1 MKKTLLS
8 LSLVLGLSACA
19 SGGVQVLQRSDEL
32 TARPSWAKIS
42 TQTYPCAYSKSADGY
57 VKEAEDTAEYLC
69 MVGMFTQP
77 AEEDTDVA
85 GILEDAEYDAKRKFS
100 TAVNQKIATA
110 YNSVSENNSLSSRQ
124 KQSAISAFN
133 KATLSSMK
141 VAGNYWEKVLEPTNN
156 GKRIMLHAFTQ
167 VVISK
172 KAFDRAVNGE
182 KHLSEQARE
191 LNKKTLDAVF
201 KE

>member
-42 TQTYPCAYSKSADGY
+42 SQSYPCTYSESKEAY
-57 VKEAEDTAEYLC
+57 VKKGEEADYLC
-69 MVGMFTQP
+69 MVGSFTQP
-77 AEEDTDVA
+77 AGEDTDIS
-85 GILEDAEYDAKRKFS
+85 GILEDAEYDAKRKFA
-100 TAVNQKIATA
+100 TAINQKIASA
-110 YNSVSENNSLSSRQ
+110 YNRVSENNDLSSSQ

-133 KATLSSMK
+133 KVTLSSMK
-141 VAGNYWEKVLEPTNN
+141 VVGNYWEKVLEPTND

-167 VVISK
+167 VAVSK
-172 KAFDRAVNGE
+172 KAYDRAMRGE
-182 KHLSEQARE
+182 KQISEQAKE